1 MRSIKMSFGLTTLRT
16 KLGWCS
22 SCMEY
27 ARCFSLSSNVQQRQ
41 YCRGRDTVQ
50 SHSKISTKSNAKQV
64 TSGLSGTR
72 SSRKA
77 FPVTD
82 LGRNRTELFTAL
94 REVSLLPERPGT
106 QYDMSVVSPKHP
118 TCPPPPRVHAHK
130 APALVDAA
138 GAVRAPAAFAPCRG
152 HPAGML
158 AFGISMMLCSPH
170 EDQSSGDHTHCLSQ
184 AHCLQQH
191 RHVCLPQRQ
200 PIAAHP
206 SLFYIYIILQH

>member
-16 KLGWCS
+16 KLGRCS

-27 ARCFSLSSNVQQRQ
+27 ARCFSLSSNVQQWQ

-118 TCPPPPRVHAHK
+118 PTCPKRK
-130 APALVDAA
+130 CFL
-138 GAVRAPAAFAPCRG
+138 
-152 HPAGML
+152 L
-158 AFGISMMLCSPH
+158 
-170 EDQSSGDHTHCLSQ
+170 QSH
-184 AHCLQQH
+184 LQQVYKLLPKAWLLAPWTC
-191 RHVCLPQRQ
+191 RAAEMVPGWMSVRPIIGASWKEQCIVCLWGRRKKGCP
-200 PIAAHP
+200 P
-206 SLFYIYIILQH
+206 FFGE